1 MRKIFVAL
9 ITLILAVF
17 SYDAQS
23 CWAGSILPIGAR
35 VSYVTASW
43 YGTAFHGKQTASG
56 QLFDMFKFTCAH
68 KNYPFGTLLKITN
81 ILNDKTVFCTVN
93 DRGPFE
99 EARDLDLSYA
109 AARVIDMMALG
120 IAVVRI
126 EYIGIDTQYFK
137 AVKDILKTAH

>member
-1 MRKIFVAL
+1 MRKISVAT
-9 ITLILAVF
+9 IALILAIF
-17 SYDAQS
+17 FYDAQAS
-23 CWAGSILPIGAR
+23 WSGPIQPIGAK

-43 YGTAFHGKQTASG
+43 YGAAFHGKQTASG

-81 ILNDKTVFCTVN
+81 IWNDKTVFCTVN

-99 EARDLDLSYA
+99 GARDLDLSYA
-109 AARVIDMMALG
+109 AARVIDMMTLG

-126 EYIGIDTQYFK
+126 EYMGIDTQYFK
-137 AVKDILKTAH
+137 AVMDIFKTAH